1 MVQVH
6 LGPPEGVVN
15 FLIFDSLMNI
25 VENYNKRRI
34 RKEEHK

>member
-6 LGPPEGVVN
+6 LGPPI

-25 VENYNKRRI
+25 VENYNG
-34 RKEEHK
+34 